1 MFTAFWFVAYALVV
15 LGLSIY
21 GAHRYVMVYLYYRH
35 KKQHSII
42 PPAPSVWPMVTVQLP
57 IYNEFHVVERL
68 IRSVAALDYPMD
80 KMEIQVL
87 DDSTDETSEIAARV
101 TAELAAQ
108 GYQIRHIRRPNRH
121 GFKAGAL
128 AYGMEQA
135 HGEFFAIF
143 DADFLPSPEILRQ
156 TIPYFLAE
164 KEVGLIQTRWGHL
177 NSRSSLLTR
186 LQGLFLDGHLLIE
199 QTARCRSGRFLNFN
213 GTAGIWRKETII
225 SAGNWQHDTLTE
237 DLDLSYRAQMK
248 GWRFLFLPNLVT
260 PAELPIDMNAFKTQ
274 QHRWAKGS
282 IQTCKKLL
290 PRILR
295 SELPLKIKIE
305 AIFHLTSNFAYLL
318 LAFLIF
324 LLQPMLSAP
333 HHATNYFWLIDVPI
347 FGLTSLSV
355 ILFYATAIREQKENK
370 LKDLLYLPGLLALGV
385 GMSINN
391 GKAVL
396 EAVFNHESEFTRTP
410 KYGVVGK
417 QQAKRKFKYISLK
430 SILPWFEGAL
440 AFYFLYFIS
449 MACTKGQWSSVPFLI
464 LFLMGFAYVATLSI
478 WPQAAMSNTKTDEA
492 VESEPVIP

>member
-1 MFTAFWFVAYALVV
+1 MFTAFWFIAYALVV

-21 GAHRYVMVYLYYRH
+21 GMHRYVMVFLYYRH
-35 KKQHSII
+35 RNHHAII
-42 PPAPSVWPMVTVQLP
+42 PSDPAIWPLVTVQLP
-57 IYNEFHVVERL
+57 VYNEFHVAERL
-68 IRSVAALDYPMD
+68 IRSVAAIDYPID

-87 DDSTDETSEIAARV
+87 DDSTDETSEIIART
-101 TAELAAQ
+101 TAELAAK
-108 GYQIRHIRRPNRH
+108 GFNIHHIQRNNRH

-128 AYGMEQA
+128 CVGMEQA
-135 HGEFFAIF
+135 NGEFFAIF

-156 TIPYFLAE
+156 TIPYFLTE
-164 KEVGLIQTRWGHL
+164 KKLGLIQTRWGHL

-213 GTAGIWRKETII
+213 GTAGVWRKETIL

-237 DLDLSYRAQMK
+237 DLDLSYRAQLK
-248 GWRFLFLPNLVT
+248 GWHFLFLPNLVT

-295 SELPLKIKIE
+295 SDLPLKVKIE
-305 AIFHLTSNFAYLL
+305 AVFHLTSNFAYLL

-333 HHATNYFWLIDVPI
+333 HHVNTYFWLIDIPI

-355 ILFYATAIREQKENK
+355 ILFYGTAIREQKENT

-410 KYGVVGK
+410 KYGVIGK
-417 QQAKRKFKYISLK
+417 QAAKHTFKYISLK

-440 AFYFLYFIS
+440 SFYFLYFIS

-464 LFLMGFAYVATLSI
+464 LFLLGFAYVATLSI
-478 WPQAAMSNTKTDEA
+478 WPQMAMLGSQN
-492 VESEPVIP
+492 SEK